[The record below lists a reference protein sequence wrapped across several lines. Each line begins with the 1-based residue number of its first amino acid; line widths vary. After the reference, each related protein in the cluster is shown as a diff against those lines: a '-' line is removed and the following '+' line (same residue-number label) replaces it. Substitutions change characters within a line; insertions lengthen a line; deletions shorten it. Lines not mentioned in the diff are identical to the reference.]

1 MPPFLPY
8 LLGVVTAPVAR
19 TALEPLLRN
28 TIKATVT
35 LALRAKK
42 LAAEAGEELQ
52 DIAAEASFEMAAAEA
67 QTKSAAN
74 GAKSKR
80 G

>member
-28 TIKATVT
+28 TIKATVR
-35 LALRAKK
+35 LALQAKK

-52 DIAAEASFEMAAAEA
+52 DIAAEASFEVAAAEA
-67 QTKSAAN
+67 QAKSAPN
-74 GAKSKR
+74 GTKR

>member
-1 MPPFLPY
+1 MPPFLPAY
-8 LLGVVTAPVAR
+8 LLGLVTAPVAR

-28 TIKATVT
+28 TIKATVR
-35 LALRAKK
+35 LALQAKK

-52 DIAAEASFEMAAAEA
+52 DIAAEASFEMAATEA
-67 QTKSAAN
+67 QMKSAAN
-74 GAKSKR
+74 GTKK